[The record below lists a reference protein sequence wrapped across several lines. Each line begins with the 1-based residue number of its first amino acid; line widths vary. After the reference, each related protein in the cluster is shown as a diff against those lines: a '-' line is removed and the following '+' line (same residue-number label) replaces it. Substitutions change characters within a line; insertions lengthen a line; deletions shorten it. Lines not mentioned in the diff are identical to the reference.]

1 MCEHNRDSATTEPCI
16 VQTNNT
22 ELQAGVALVKIDKIL
37 KHLSSVHY
45 TNCRRALVFFCY
57 VIDILFGVKSALTTY
72 LFYYFY
78 SPEILLYF
86 ILATDNKVEDVCEFT
101 LRTVTSKIVY
111 T

>member
-1 MCEHNRDSATTEPCI
+1 MTTEPCI

-22 ELQAGVALVKIDKIL
+22 ELQAGIALVKIDQSR
-37 KHLSSVHY
+37 LSSMHY

-57 VIDILFGVKSALTTY
+57 VIDILFSVKSALTTC
-72 LFYYFY
+72 LFYYIY
-78 SPEILLYF
+78 SPEILLYV
-86 ILATDNKVEDVCEFT
+86 ILAADNKVEDVCEFI